1 MGITHLV
8 VCITAFNLCVVS
20 YNINCD
26 GCYSS
31 VFSVRVSIGY
41 VYCIRSCVIP
51 VVGIHTPTK
60 VFSSVLVIFYRI
72 TIRVNCT
79 IYKFTHTFRSAF
91 IDSITMSIYLN
102 SLFGHMDSDSR
113 FYALKGIWIKISNL
127 YFMVANFVPP
137 FGMLIDS
144 PAEPIQVI
152 WLFSSRIM
160 PVFQPIPYWFRITH
174 GGSDIL
180 TFDIY
185 QIGLFI
191 VNPLDWPTVQITI
204 LLISKVSLLNVELVK
219 NIIMNPIVDFI
230 NTCSCFNKGYE
241 LFRKPQLLFW
251 RVIWHTINMF
261 AFT

>member
-1 MGITHLV
+1 MGITHIV
-8 VCITAFNLCVVS
+8 DCIFTFNLCVVS

-31 VFSVRVSIGY
+31 VFSVRVSICY

-51 VVGIHTPTK
+51 IAGIHTPTK

-102 SLFGHMDSDSR
+102 SLIDHMDNDSR
-113 FYALKGIWIKISNL
+113 FYTLKGRWIEISNF
-127 YFMVANFVPP
+127 YFMVTNFVPP
-137 FGMLIDS
+137 FGMLINI

-160 PVFQPIPYWFRITH
+160 PVFQPVPYWFRITH
-174 GGSDIL
+174 GGIDIF
-180 TFDIY
+180 TFNSY
-185 QIGLFI
+185 QIVLFI
-191 VNPLDWPTVQITI
+191 VNPIDWPTVQITI

-230 NTCSCFNKGYE
+230 NTFSCFNKGSE
-241 LFRKPQLLFW
+241 LIRKPLFLFW

-261 AFT
+261 GCT